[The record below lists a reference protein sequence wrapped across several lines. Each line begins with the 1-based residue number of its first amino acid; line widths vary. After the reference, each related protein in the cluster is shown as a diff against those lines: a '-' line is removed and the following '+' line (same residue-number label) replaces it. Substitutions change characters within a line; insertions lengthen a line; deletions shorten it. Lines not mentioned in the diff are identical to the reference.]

1 MRIKHV
7 FLQCTCTYL
16 NEGDGREK
24 TGGYKSMLSG
34 KSLMAELLEQASQWH
49 EMS

>member
-7 FLQCTCTYL
+7 FLQCTYL

-24 TGGYKSMLSG
+24 IGGFKSIVSG
-34 KSLMAELLEQASQWH
+34 KSLMAECLEQASQ
-49 EMS
+49 

>member
-7 FLQCTCTYL
+7 FLQCTYL

-24 TGGYKSMLSG
+24 IGGFKSIVSG
-34 KSLMAELLEQASQWH
+34 KSLMAEWLEQASQ
-49 EMS
+49 